1 MQYMKMK
8 YRGFEFNVNP
18 KSLKISMNK
27 KISRYDTVYAEELCA
42 QGTNRLYT
50 VSGNGC
56 FVGEDSAKKAFELVR
71 AYNKKGS
78 DYLFLPNSVP
88 IKACFSSLSI
98 SYSAGN
104 DRVDYSFEF
113 VQECKEKNEEHNPD
127 YTVAADGENL
137 FDIAHRTG
145 MQIENLVEANDF
157 GDVFA
162 VKESDR
168 VWLI

>member
-1 MQYMKMK
+1 MQHMKMK

-27 KISRYDTVYAEELCA
+27 KISRYDTVYAEEICA

-98 SYSAGN
+98 SYCAGN

-113 VQECKEKNEEHNPD
+113 VQECKEKNEETNPD

-162 VKESDR
+162 VKEGDR

>member
-1 MQYMKMK
+1 M
-8 YRGFEFNVNP
+8 
-18 KSLKISMNK
+18 
-27 KISRYDTVYAEELCA
+27 
-42 QGTNRLYT
+42 
-50 VSGNGC
+50 
-56 FVGEDSAKKAFELVR
+56 GEDSAKKAFELVR

-98 SYSAGN
+98 SYCAGN

-162 VKESDR
+162 VKEGDR